1 MKDPREGQT
10 CPVAA
15 AVPAVAAEEDPEV
28 RYGTQKCSPLIVNI
42 SGRGRGRGRG
52 GPRGGPPRR

>member
-15 AVPAVAAEEDPEV
+15 AVPAVAAEGDPEGK
-28 RYGTQKCSPLIVNI
+28 YGTQKWSPLIVNI